1 MAMVRHTVTLQERLH
16 AVAMIQTGLSHRH
29 VALVLNRDCRVIDR
43 LWNIF
48 THTGSV
54 TDMPRSGRPRYT
66 SARQDRYIVTSALRQ
81 RIFNSRRLGENFRTA
96 TNVHVLYFIRLY
108 ILVVLGLTAV

>member
-1 MAMVRHTVTLQERLH
+1 
-16 AVAMIQTGLSHRH
+16 MIHTGLSHRH

-43 LWNIF
+43 LWNLF